1 MGTFRQFYSG
11 ESEERSV
18 VTIDST
24 AASASAGGESLSVSL
39 VGLIARFGLS
49 LVEFF
54 PLSVSCVLFLERPPQ
69 WLTRL
74 FFRQLT
80 QLLLA
85 LVMSSS
91 PLVIHSC
98 ARSFTTQRLSYTIK
112 LARALSCLTDEH
124 TPTLRK
130 IHNNTKSLS

>member
-24 AASASAGGESLSVSL
+24 AASALAGGESLSVSL

-74 FFRQLT
+74 FFS
-80 QLLLA
+80 A
-85 LVMSSS
+85 AHS
-91 PLVIHSC
+91 VIASVGDVVVTVSHSFMC
-98 ARSFTTQRLSYTIK
+98 TFVHNTTSFVY
-112 LARALSCLTDEH
+112 
-124 TPTLRK
+124 
-130 IHNNTKSLS
+130 N

>member
-1 MGTFRQFYSG
+1 MGTFCQFYSE

-24 AASASAGGESLSVSL
+24 AASASGESLSVSS
-39 VGLIARFGLS
+39 VGLIARLGLS

-74 FFRQLT
+74 FFS
-80 QLLLA
+80 A
-85 LVMSSS
+85 
-91 PLVIHSC
+91 
-98 ARSFTTQRLSYTIK
+98 ARSVIASVGDVVVVVVVTVSHSFMCTFVHNTTSFVY
-112 LARALSCLTDEH
+112 
-124 TPTLRK
+124 
-130 IHNNTKSLS
+130 N